1 MAEKM
6 LKINIGKISYWCG
19 SQAQGYRKGY
29 GAYQNAQ
36 NS

>member
-1 MAEKM
+1 MAEKNV
-6 LKINIGKISYWCG
+6 KNYIGKISYWCG